1 MADDTT
7 TILIVVLVFV
17 MIAVVWLELRY
28 LRRKSKT
35 RRAQAEKRPEELQD
49 QAHNSLITTKA
60 IASTLAARSGIRS
73 DDVDNLL
80 REAQMA
86 YNRRNYRVAIDLT
99 TKAKDR
105 LAALRSEHA
114 AEGDLAKVAA
124 PPPPGSEDE
133 EPTTKEILQK
143 EYPTNLVQS
152 KFAIAVAESAVLEGQ
167 SNGRNVSQAQALV
180 VSAKARFEAQD
191 YSGALTIAR
200 QAEKTARGET
210 VVVSV
215 PSPSRPTP
223 ATPPPTG
230 VPSPD
235 PAPAAVAIGSACS
248 SCGAPMKAGDT
259 FCRKCGAKVILSDCP
274 TCGADLLPDDAFCRK
289 CGTRIPH

>member
-35 RRAQAEKRPEELQD
+35 RKARAEKRPEELQD

-60 IASTLAARSGIRS
+60 IASTLAERSGIRS
-73 DDVDNLL
+73 DDADNLL

-124 PPPPGSEDE
+124 APPPGAEDE
-133 EPTTKEILQK
+133 EPTTKQILQK
-143 EYPTNLVQS
+143 EYPPNLVQS
-152 KFAIAVAESAVLEGQ
+152 KFAIAVAESAILEGQ
-167 SNGRNVSQAQALV
+167 SNGRDILPAQALV
-180 VSAKARFEAQD
+180 ASAKARFDAQD

-200 QAEKTARGET
+200 QAEKSARGEPM
-210 VVVSV
+210 VVSV
-215 PSPSRPTP
+215 PPAPKSAPSRPAP
-223 ATPPPTG
+223 AAM
-230 VPSPD
+230 PSAN

-248 SCGAPMKAGDT
+248 SCGAPMKPGDT
-259 FCRKCGAKVILSDCP
+259 FCRKCGAKVIQSTCP
-274 TCGADLLPDDAFCRK
+274 TCGADLLADDAFCRK